1 VTDNS
6 APDPAERSKL
16 HLPVALLAT
25 AFVLM
30 VGFQTSQLIREHD
43 NLVAM
48 RASQEA
54 TLQQAVKLR
63 QQFDTIMG
71 KTAQLADEGDV
82 GARSIVDDLRRQG
95 IMIKPSG
102 SN

>member
-6 APDPAERSKL
+6 ARDPAERSRVY
-16 HLPVALLAT
+16 LPVVLLAT
-25 AFVLM
+25 AFFLM

-43 NLVAM
+43 NLVTM

-63 QQFDTIMG
+63 QQLDTLVG
-71 KTAQLADEGDV
+71 KTAQLADEGDP

-95 IMIKPSG
+95 ITIKPPAT
-102 SN
+102 N

>member
-6 APDPAERSKL
+6 VRDPAERSKL
-16 HLPVALLAT
+16 YLPVALLAC

-63 QQFDTIMG
+63 QQLDTLVG
-71 KTAQLADEGDV
+71 KTAQLADEGDA

-95 IMIKPSG
+95 ITIKPSG
-102 SN
+102 AN